1 MAREGEGERQQA
13 ARRQW
18 IDGERGRDSR
28 QQGGN
33 GKVFFLG
40 WEEEREQTDRQQC
53 RDVGGGERDQA
64 AKGPRERCEG
74 GGGRER
80 ERAGSKKATE
90 RILFWQGGGRERESR
105 QQKGNRENFILA
117 RGGGERERAAMRQ
130 QREFSKEAMDGCG
143 KR

>member
-40 WEEEREQTDRQQC
+40 ETAGSKEEEREQTDRQQC

-74 GGGRER
+74 GGRER

-90 RILFWQGGGRERESR
+90 RIFFWQ
-105 QQKGNRENFILA
+105 
-117 RGGGERERAAMRQ
+117 GGERERESAAMRQ